1 MLNEPTYVYSDGGRN
16 KKKMS
21 KNYILILMIGAVP
34 LWACEGYT
42 TVANEQELQAYVMD
56 IDNGLVKEKKVGDI
70 NISVA
75 YRPTDLLV
83 MQDLGKKEA
92 DTASIN
98 KLRRKYGNYAY
109 FILSVSKNNKEA
121 LYQTGKGMG
130 AFSENVQNLAFRMDQ
145 FVTMTTSER
154 DTIPV
159 ADFIYPRL
167 YGISSATQVMFVF
180 SNKKIKTSEWINFNL
195 RDFGLDMGRNNFRFA
210 GEDIRKVPRID
221 FLENIE

>member
-1 MLNEPTYVYSDGGRN
+1 
-16 KKKMS
+16 MS
-21 KNYILILMIGAVP
+21 KSYILILMMSATL
-34 LWACEGYT
+34 LWACDGSK
-42 TVANEQELQAYVMD
+42 TVANEQELQAYVTD
-56 IDNGLVKEKKVGDI
+56 IDNGLIKEKKVGDI
-70 NISVA
+70 NISVV

-83 MQDLGKKEA
+83 MQDLGKKKA

-98 KLRRKYGNYAY
+98 KFRKKYGDYAY

-180 SNKKIKTSEWINFNL
+180 SNEKIKTSEWVNFNL

-210 GEDIRKVPRID
+210 SEDIRQVPRID
-221 FLENIE
+221 FGESK